1 MFVDTKGQRWYN
13 LIKMNFFYSI
23 SQRKSKG
30 VVDMAG
36 LSNSIEAFLKEMLN
50 NSDDDYIEI
59 GRNDL
64 ASQFNCAPSQINYVL
79 TTRFTPYK
87 GYYIESRRGGSGY
100 VKIIKLTIKDDNPIK
115 EIVDDVIGDKITKD
129 KSTNIIKMLLDED
142 LITDREALV
151 MMHAL
156 EDNTLSKVDFNDRN
170 ILRADLLKNMLLA
183 FMR

>member
-1 MFVDTKGQRWYN
+1 
-13 LIKMNFFYSI
+13 
-23 SQRKSKG
+23 
-30 VVDMAG
+30 MAG
-36 LSNSIEAFLKEMLN
+36 LSNSIEAFLKELLSN
-50 NSDDDYIEI
+50 TDDDFIEI

-64 ASQFNCAPSQINYVL
+64 ANQFKCAPSQINYVL

-100 VKIIKLTIKDDNPIK
+100 VKIIKLTIEDSNPIK
-115 EIVDDVIGDKITKD
+115 EIVENVIGDRITKD
-129 KSTNIIKMLLDED
+129 KSNNIINMLLDEE
-142 LITDREALV
+142 LITEREALV
-151 MMHAL
+151 MVHAL